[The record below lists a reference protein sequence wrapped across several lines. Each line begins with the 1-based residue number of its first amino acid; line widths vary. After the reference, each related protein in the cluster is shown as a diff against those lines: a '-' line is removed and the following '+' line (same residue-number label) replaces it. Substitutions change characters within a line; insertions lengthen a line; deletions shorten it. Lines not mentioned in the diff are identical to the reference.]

1 MAMAAAIGD
10 PTGITA
16 GNARI
21 IRPRW
26 FMHPLCL
33 AMRQFR
39 PRWFMAYHPFTD
51 CLLFGNI
58 PIAMG
63 GVDYQHRMMREK
75 YLLEGYQRRKRSPPL
90 PLSWER
96 GHLGR
101 YFSGRDVRA
110 PRGE

>member
-1 MAMAAAIGD
+1 MVMAMAMAAAIGN

-16 GNARI
+16 GNAPI
-21 IRPRW
+21 IHPRW

-39 PRWFMAYHPFTD
+39 PLWFMAYHPFTD
-51 CLLFGNI
+51 CLLFGII

-75 YLLEGYQRRKRSPPL
+75 YLLKGYQRHHLNGDDKITRSNPGL
-90 PLSWER
+90 E
-96 GHLGR
+96 
-101 YFSGRDVRA
+101 
-110 PRGE
+110 